1 MNPAAGALLMATS
14 LALVAIGVWVVRPR
28 TSTPAFV
35 VTMAIAGA
43 GLGLGA
49 LLFMDDVG
57 IASWFLTP
65 VVMAVLQTA
74 HTMAMVAGDGPLR
87 T

>member
-1 MNPAAGALLMATS
+1 MAVS
-14 LALVAIGVWVVRPR
+14 LGLVAVAVWVVRPR

-35 VTMAIAGA
+35 VTLAMAGA
-43 GLGLGA
+43 GLGIGA
-49 LLFMDDVG
+49 LLCMDDVG

-65 VVMAVLQTA
+65 IVMGVLTIA